1 MKRLETIAS
10 FIFGGIFLALSVLV
24 TLEVVLRKAFGMSLQ
39 GVDELGG
46 YALALGATL
55 TFTIALLGRAH
66 MRIDIFHEM
75 LPRGVQAILNWLAA
89 VLMAAFAVLL
99 LWNSQGVLTETMDYG
114 STAAT
119 PWATPLI
126 YPQSAWV
133 FGFSV
138 FAVLAIGYAVRATW
152 LLVTRRIDDLNEEFH
167 PKGVS
172 EELKEEL
179 EDFEH
184 RVQEAQA
191 EEDTLHEQNTVSEK
205 AGGLSQ

>member
-1 MKRLETIAS
+1 VKRLETIAS

-24 TLEVVLRKAFGMSLQ
+24 AVEVIVRKLFGISLQ

-46 YALALGATL
+46 YALAVGATISFSL
-55 TFTIALLGRAH
+55 ALLGRAH
-66 MRIDIFHEM
+66 MRIDIFHDM
-75 LPRGVQAILNWLAA
+75 LPRNVKAILNWLAA
-89 VLMAAFAVLL
+89 TLMAVFAVLL
-99 LWNSQGVLTETMDYG
+99 IWNCYGVVTETLDYG

-126 YPQSAWV
+126 YPQSVWM
-133 FGFSV
+133 FGFAV
-138 FAVLAIGYAVRATW
+138 FAVLASGYALRATW
-152 LLVTRRIDDLNEEFH
+152 LLVTSRIDELNEEFH

-184 RVQEAQA
+184 RVHEAEA
-191 EEDTLHEQNTVSEK
+191 EEKKLHEQQAVSEK
-205 AGGLSQ
+205 AGGL